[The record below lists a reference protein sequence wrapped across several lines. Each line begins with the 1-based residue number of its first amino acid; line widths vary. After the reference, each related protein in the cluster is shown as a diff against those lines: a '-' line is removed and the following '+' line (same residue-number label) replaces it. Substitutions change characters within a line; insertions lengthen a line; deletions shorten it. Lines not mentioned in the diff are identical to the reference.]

1 MTINLL
7 GLLRYFTTVML
18 VGGSI
23 LTAAVLL
30 WDQRWLEQPI
40 STALLILSI
49 LLLRSVPV
57 RLSKYS
63 YLTQSGI
70 PTLVGAVCIGPA
82 PVVAALWVGVVAADV
97 FVLRKQPRAGVI
109 NGAREVIAFVAA
121 FGPYAAIL
129 SLNETSELT
138 VDFLPAA
145 AILVSL
151 YFFFSRSLFYFSL
164 LIRNKLEGAEKLLIL
179 RWEIIAYFLTL
190 IGTASVLWTLANLT
204 PVGWVA
210 AALVLGALGLLTR
223 QIFDEAIGAE
233 DLNKVHL
240 MEAAIASNATLQ
252 GSFTQIER
260 LAYRLLDWGDFRVY
274 RLTDSSASLAYRSR
288 VGRPNRREPQ
298 PALATLRQE
307 AVETR
312 EPVIVRDVRRDDRFA
327 DSLEDV
333 RTVVIH
339 PIKFGEEILGTLE
352 VEHHKRHAYGPKD
365 LLAMSTLAGQIAT
378 AFHISELRRPLVLTV
393 GQIGEQVTALARVA
407 ESLRASAT
415 ALAEVSLG
423 MRQGAAELEKFAT
436 GGLRATGSLAS
447 ASQEMMNQGAQAAT
461 ASGTAAEVAT
471 RNRVVIGDAIDRLVE
486 LKGFVAVGAD
496 RVAAL
501 GALTQRI
508 TGFIGT
514 IREIADLTNLIAL
527 NAAIEAAR
535 AGREGRGFAVV
546 ASEVRDLAAQS
557 LHAAREAGHLLGE
570 IATQVSAV
578 SGQMERGR
586 DVVAGVEE
594 LSANA
599 AKALDAIVGTTGEAG
614 GFAKAIAA
622 TAAHQRDAV
631 NTLTGQ
637 IEQVAASSAR
647 SRVDTETLAKRAG
660 EAAAGQADL
669 ERAIRELGSLAA
681 DLQRIASHFA
691 VEG

>member
-1 MTINLL
+1 MTVSIPK
-7 GLLRYFTTVML
+7 LLRHYTNVLF

-23 LTAAVLL
+23 VTAMVLV
-30 WDQRWLEQPI
+30 WDRHWIEQPI
-40 STALLILSI
+40 ATVLLMISI
-49 LLLRSVPV
+49 FVLRSVPV

-82 PVVAALWVGVVAADV
+82 PVVAALWVGAVSADV
-97 FVLRKQPRAGVI
+97 FGLRKLPRAGLV
-109 NGAREVIAFVAA
+109 NAGREVIGFMAA
-121 FGPYAAIL
+121 FGFYAAIL
-129 SLNETSELT
+129 ALGGTTELT

-151 YFFFSRSLFYFSL
+151 YFFINRALFYFSL
-164 LIRNKLEGAEKLLIL
+164 LIRDKLESAEKVLIL
-179 RWEIIAYFLTL
+179 RWEISSYLLTL
-190 IGTASVLWTLANLT
+190 IGTTVVVAALASLA

-210 AALVLGALGLLTR
+210 VALALGVLGLLTK
-223 QIFDEAIGAE
+223 QILDEAIGAE

-260 LAYRLLDWGDFRVY
+260 LAYRLLDWGDSRVY
-274 RLTDSSASLAYRSR
+274 RMSDSDASLAFRSSL
-288 VGRPNRREPQ
+288 GRPNRGEP
-298 PALATLRQE
+298 PASIASLRKE
-307 AVETR
+307 AVESR
-312 EPVIVRDVRRDDRFA
+312 EAVIVRDVGGDDRLGDFK
-327 DSLEDV
+327 DDV
-333 RTVVIH
+333 KMLVIH
-339 PIKFGEEILGTLE
+339 PIRFGEEILGTLE
-352 VEHHKRHAYGPKD
+352 VEHHKRHFYGPKD
-365 LLAMSTLAGQIAT
+365 IVAMSTLAGQMAT
-378 AFHISELRRPLVLTV
+378 AIHIAELRRPLVLTV
-393 GQIGEQVTALARVA
+393 GQIGEQVTSLARVA
-407 ESLRASAT
+407 DSLRASAT
-415 ALAEVSLG
+415 ALADVSLG
-423 MRQGAAELEKFAT
+423 MRQGAVELEKFAT
-436 GGLRATGSLAS
+436 GGLRATGSLAK
-447 ASQEMMNQGAQAAT
+447 ASQEMMDQGAQAAA
-461 ASGTAAEVAT
+461 ASSTAAVVAA
-471 RNRVVIGDAIDRLVE
+471 RNRAVIGDAIARLVE
-486 LKGFVAVGAD
+486 LKAFVAVGAD

-557 LHAAREAGHLLGE
+557 LHAAREAGALLGE
-570 IATQVSAV
+570 ITTQVSAV

-594 LSANA
+594 LSADA

-614 GFAKAIAA
+614 GHAKAIAA
-622 TAAHQRDAV
+622 TAAQQRDAV
-631 NTLTGQ
+631 NSLTGQ

-647 SRVDTETLAKRAG
+647 SRADTDTLAQRAV

-669 ERAIRELGSLAA
+669 ERAIRELGELAA